1 MQFDTHSEWSVA
13 AMSANTDD
21 LVLSPAQASARY
33 GYKTKT
39 WSNWRNLGK
48 GPRYVIVHG
57 RPRYRVEDIE
67 RWLARKPKGGQRA

>member
-1 MQFDTHSEWSVA
+1 
-13 AMSANTDD
+13 MSAD
-21 LVLSPAQASARY
+21 LSILPPRAASDFLSPAQAAECY
-33 GYKTKT
+33 GYTTKT
-39 WSNWRNLGK
+39 LSNWRCKGK